1 MNWLVVAA
9 DPQRVS
15 ASTTASIA
23 TLGAQAWV
31 NSAAYGSELVNSAEP
46 TSDTTQTFSVS
57 GLTRAQLLNGT
68 FGVRVRASRG
78 NSNTSFTASLDAVSV
93 AVTYTAS
100 GSQAVTVTAVGVTT
114 ARGSDAFAY
123 DQANRLTSAT
133 VAGLTETSTYDGDGV
148 RFSRQ
153 AGGGPLSRYVTDPAA
168 GLPVT
173 LDDGTRTY
181 VWGLGLAYAVTG
193 SAIEVYHADRLGS
206 VRALTDAAGSV
217 IATYRADEFGIP
229 VSSTGT
235 SSQPFRYTGEP
246 SDASGLTYLRAR
258 YYDPS
263 IGRFLSRDP
272 FGGFVSSPLSLNR
285 YSYVANNPATRV
297 DPSGNFPPLIAVVAG
312 AALIGGVA
320 GALGY
325 VVSSVVTGQPL
336 DPGQA
341 FVAGVTGAAAGVG
354 CLGGPWACAGASAAA
369 SAVQYGLAPGEKSA
383 EGLILA
389 SSLGAGLGRLSYKPP
404 FVPTANRFRP
414 NPISLGAL
422 NPAWPRIADGLI
434 RATGEFA
441 RSLSASLISG
451 IAPSLVG
458 GSAVAGSRVLGKAG
472 VPVTASGR
480 TGLGREMR

>member
-258 YYDPS
+258 FYDPS
-263 IGRFLSRDP
+263 IGRFMSRDP
-272 FGGFVSSPLSLNR
+272 FPGFSSSPLSLNR
-285 YSYVANNPATRV
+285 YTYANNNPSTLS
-297 DPSGNFPPLIAVVAG
+297 DPSGFTTIAATWCKLGTPGQILGCRDLPPCIDA
-312 AALIGGVA
+312 
-320 GALGY
+320 
-325 VVSSVVTGQPL
+325 L
-336 DPGQA
+336 DPFNWLDPDCQLQRATVGELEEEDRCVA
-341 FVAGVTGAAAGVG
+341 FAMVGTGVG
-354 CLGGPWACAGASAAA
+354 IGIM
-369 SAVQYGLAPGEKSA
+369 APGCANTTVLKAKPVNLPSA
-383 EGLILA
+383 SKVSVDIQHVLDRHTLA
-389 SSLGAGLGRLSYKPP
+389 GKLWNVLKTFFSELMSPKAIEAAIRSAYRSGTVVRVQGDR
-404 FVPTANRFRP
+404 V
-414 NPISLGAL
+414 
-422 NPAWPRIADGLI
+422 LI
-434 RATGEFA
+434 RGTGGGYRIEMWLNRATNVIETA
-441 RSLSASLISG
+441 Y
-451 IAPSLVG
+451 
-458 GSAVAGSRVLGKAG
+458 
-472 VPVTASGR
+472 PVW
-480 TGLGREMR
+480 E

>member
-1 MNWLVVAA
+1 MKTPWRSSFHHLLVASA
-9 DPQRVS
+9 GARRSTWPDTGRGGPSSWQRSRGFGRSRSSPDTAPHPQPLRGGVS
-15 ASTTASIA
+15 LPATAS
-23 TLGAQAWV
+23 
-31 NSAAYGSELVNSAEP
+31 
-46 TSDTTQTFSVS
+46 
-57 GLTRAQLLNGT
+57 
-68 FGVRVRASRG
+68 
-78 NSNTSFTASLDAVSV
+78 ASLDRP
-93 AVTYTAS
+93 
-100 GSQAVTVTAVGVTT
+100 SQACRVRSESIRRAVRPASSRSAP
-114 ARGSDAFAY
+114 ARGPS
-123 DQANRLTSAT
+123 
-133 VAGLTETSTYDGDGV
+133 
-148 RFSRQ
+148 
-153 AGGGPLSRYVTDPAA
+153 GP
-168 GLPVT
+168 
-173 LDDGTRTY
+173 
-181 VWGLGLAYAVTG
+181 
-193 SAIEVYHADRLGS
+193 
-206 VRALTDAAGSV
+206 
-217 IATYRADEFGIP
+217 
-229 VSSTGT
+229 
-235 SSQPFRYTGEP
+235 
-246 SDASGLTYLRAR
+246 
-258 YYDPS
+258 
-263 IGRFLSRDP
+263 SRDP
-272 FGGFVSSPLSLNR
+272 SARRFGG
-285 YSYVANNPATRV
+285 
-297 DPSGNFPPLIAVVAG
+297 SG
-312 AALIGGVA
+312 
-320 GALGY
+320 
-325 VVSSVVTGQPL
+325 VTGQPL